1 MADLLRVFSPVRH
14 FNAARHGVVPR
25 QWVNGTLFGFSGLV
39 PLQHLRQL
47 RTLRTARIIHIVRNS
62 LNSFANASANF
73 GSAKHHRMISR
84 PFSSRRPSR
93 TWRLVFCRSRPQA
106 RSFRQCAET
115 LFRLLWGWR
124 GLCSGSCVGFGSCIT
139 KVVAPSRQ
147 TPPRLSPQPQASGV
161 PWRFP
166 KIRGEGFDRSA
177 FRRAWTIWRV
187 GCPDQNVPSI
197 ARVAAGAFGFLTL
210 IQVFDGSSHLRHR
223 TCFGLRCRCT
233 EPNRR
238 GRTLTAALDRK
249 PLPK

>member
-1 MADLLRVFSPVRH
+1 
-14 FNAARHGVVPR
+14 
-25 QWVNGTLFGFSGLV
+25 
-39 PLQHLRQL
+39 
-47 RTLRTARIIHIVRNS
+47 
-62 LNSFANASANF
+62 
-73 GSAKHHRMISR
+73 MISR
-84 PFSSRRPSR
+84 PFSSRRPVELMARMRGGRESR

-177 FRRAWTIWRV
+177 FRWARWFPPQGHRFYSTLGKSGHRAASHQEAARPVSWGCLPIIPCVFPVYPNKSV
-187 GCPDQNVPSI
+187 GILFLGLEKN
-197 ARVAAGAFGFLTL
+197 AR
-210 IQVFDGSSHLRHR
+210 R
-223 TCFGLRCRCT
+223 TYKWITR
-233 EPNRR
+233 N
-238 GRTLTAALDRK
+238 
-249 PLPK
+249 